1 MSITERFPNP
11 DAANAAREGAGVY
24 ERTVIALLG
33 SLPTAALDSRVLR
46 GAGLA
51 IRRLDADA
59 IGFRPIGP
67 GPDLSLT
74 VHRLDRLG
82 AASTLAAVAERQR
95 KEAADVGSARDW
107 LTTTRLRGANNLQQ
121 RDAGAD
127 YLRDALDLFRAL
139 VLLESDVTPALDEL
153 GEAEGF
159 DVVGDCFAVLD
170 LDGTQ
175 IGDPYRAS
183 DLGAQYGPEAL
194 RSRVASNVAAFHVFR
209 NEIIDLIAEALTE
222 EAGGHE
228 LDATRRHPT
237 ASLPTLPRSVQRR
250 FVQRLAA
257 DDYTADPGRKAAAHR
272 HHTRALGQ
280 PNVRRDVERRY
291 ELAQLADGGSWFDSA
306 ESDSNDF
313 SL

>member
-1 MSITERFPNP
+1 MSITECFPNS
-11 DAANAAREGAGVY
+11 DAAKAAREGAGVY

-33 SLPTAALDSRVLR
+33 SLPTSALDSRVLR

-51 IRRLDADA
+51 VRHLDADA

-95 KEAADVGSARDW
+95 REAADFGSTRDW
-107 LTTTRLRGANNLQQ
+107 LATTRLRGLNNLEQ

-139 VLLESDVTPALDEL
+139 VLLDSDVTPALEEL
-153 GEAEGF
+153 GEAVGF
-159 DVVGDCFAVLD
+159 DVVGDSFAVLD
-170 LDGTQ
+170 LDGNQ
-175 IGDPYRAS
+175 IGDPYGVS
-183 DLGAQYGPEAL
+183 DLGAQYGPETL
-194 RSRVASNVAAFHVFR
+194 RSRIASNVAAFHAFR
-209 NEIIDLIAEALTE
+209 NEIIDLIAEALT
-222 EAGGHE
+222 APADGHE
-228 LDATRRHPT
+228 SDATPRHPT

-250 FVQRLAA
+250 FAQRLTAV
-257 DDYTADPGRKAAAHR
+257 DHTADSGRKTARR
-272 HHTRALGQ
+272 HHARALGQ
-280 PNVRRDVERRY
+280 PAVRRDVARRY
-291 ELAQLADGGSWFDSA
+291 ELAQLADGGSWFDSP
-306 ESDSNDF
+306 EQDSDDF

>member
-11 DAANAAREGAGVY
+11 DAAKAAREGAGVY

-33 SLPTAALDSRVLR
+33 SLPSSALDSRVLR

-51 IRRLDADA
+51 VRHLDTDA

-95 KEAADVGSARDW
+95 REAADFGSTRDW
-107 LTTTRLRGANNLQQ
+107 LATTRVRGRNNLEQ

-139 VLLESDVTPALDEL
+139 VLLDSDVTPALEEL
-153 GEAEGF
+153 GQAVGF
-159 DVVGDCFAVLD
+159 DVVGDGFAVLA
-170 LDGTQ
+170 LEGNQ
-175 IGDPYRAS
+175 IGDPYGVS
-183 DLGAQYGPEAL
+183 DLGAQYSPQNL
-194 RSRVASNVAAFHVFR
+194 HSRIASNVAAFHTFR
-209 NEIIDLIAEALTE
+209 NEIIDLIAEALT
-222 EAGGHE
+222 APADGHE
-228 LDATRRHPT
+228 SDVTPRHST
-237 ASLPTLPRSVQRR
+237 ASLPALPRSAQRR
-250 FVQRLAA
+250 FAQRLAA
-257 DDYTADPGRKAAAHR
+257 EDRPGDRGRVAARR
-272 HHTRALGQ
+272 HHARALGQ
-280 PNVRRDVERRY
+280 ASARRDVARRY
-291 ELAQLADGGSWFDSA
+291 ELAQLADGGSWFDSP
-306 ESDSNDF
+306 EPDSDDF